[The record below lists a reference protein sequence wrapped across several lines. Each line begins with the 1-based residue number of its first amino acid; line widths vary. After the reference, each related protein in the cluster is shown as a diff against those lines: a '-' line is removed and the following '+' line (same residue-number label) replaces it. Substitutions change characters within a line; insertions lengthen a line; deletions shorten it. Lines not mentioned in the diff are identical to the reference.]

1 MSTELKS
8 FIEKFK
14 QQEKVVTNFK
24 NQVRNLLIKNSLIK
38 IFINAYVQS
47 EDSDVA
53 LAGKIATIINNGWL
67 VKDQGDKL
75 PDNWLEG
82 FDYTTDDNI
91 AQLHFFQR
99 IDDDY
104 KAQTLII
111 QFKDNVITSVS
122 YTEGFTL
129 TTPHSKGKFT
139 QEISYETF
147 KSHFTL
153 SRRCYSLSSIS

>member
-75 PDNWLEG
+75 PENWAEG
-82 FDYTTDDNI
+82 FDYTDDNI
-91 AQLHFFQR
+91 AQLHFVQR
-99 IDDDY
+99 IDDNY
-104 KAQTLII
+104 KAQTLVI
-111 QFKDNVITSVS
+111 QLKDNTIASVS
-122 YTEGFTL
+122 YTEGFAL
-129 TTPHSKGKFT
+129 TTSQSKRN
-139 QEISYETF
+139 
-147 KSHFTL
+147 SHKE
-153 SRRCYSLSSIS
+153 

>member
-24 NQVRNLLIKNSLIK
+24 NQVRSLLIKNSLIK

-82 FDYTTDDNI
+82 FDYTDDNI
-91 AQLHFFQR
+91 AQLHFVQR
-99 IDDDY
+99 IDDNY

-129 TTPHSKGKFT
+129 TTPHSKG
-139 QEISYETF
+139 Y
-147 KSHFTL
+147 SHKE
-153 SRRCYSLSSIS
+153 

>member
-24 NQVRNLLIKNSLIK
+24 NQVRSLLIKNSLIK

-82 FDYTTDDNI
+82 FDYTDDNI
-91 AQLHFFQR
+91 AH
-99 IDDDY
+99 
-104 KAQTLII
+104 
-111 QFKDNVITSVS
+111 
-122 YTEGFTL
+122 
-129 TTPHSKGKFT
+129 
-139 QEISYETF
+139 
-147 KSHFTL
+147 
-153 SRRCYSLSSIS
+153 